1 MAFFFTSILADLSL
15 GVAACFALLYFYMTR
30 KYNCWKER
38 GIHYMKPAPFVGN
51 MWPVF
56 LQKHSI
62 GSYLRHVYEEAPDEP
77 YVGIF
82 ALEKPILVIRDLD
95 LVRCV
100 LVKDAQVFLDRTFAP
115 QEEQDP
121 LIAKSL
127 FGMKGK
133 KWRHLR
139 VKLSPTFTSGKMRKM
154 FYLVDECGCQLLE
167 LISQEISTGRPVS
180 VKETM
185 ARYSTDVIASCAFG
199 VDAQALK
206 DGQCEFRSVMRRVM
220 EQTFLQNLALNLAFL
235 APSVARAL
243 KMTTM
248 DHSILDFVRR
258 TLWDVVDHRRRNGV
272 VHKDFVDLLMQIKD
286 GNEIRAEDSKD
297 VEEIKEDNDLTN
309 IGYKNK
315 TEEENMKLDGDDFV
329 AQAFIFLAA
338 GFETSSTVLNFTL
351 YELALN
357 PYIQDRLRQ
366 EIVSVLDKYEG
377 KVSYDCF
384 KEMSYLD
391 MVIAESMRKYP
402 TLPFLERKSST
413 EYKVSGTN
421 FTIPKETT
429 VMIPVWAIHN
439 DPNLYPLPDKF
450 EPERF
455 TPENKEKIHHFAHLP
470 FGEGPRI
477 CIGMRFG
484 QMQVKTAL
492 VHVLSSFQ
500 VRPCST
506 TPKPPLVMKNFGGTL
521 IPRDDILLTFTR
533 VAN

>member
-1 MAFFFTSILADLSL
+1 MALIFTSILADLSL
-15 GVAACFALLYFYMTR
+15 GVAACVALLYFYMTR
-30 KYNCWKER
+30 NYNCWKER
-38 GIHYMKPAPFVGN
+38 GIPYVKPAPFVGN

-56 LQKHSI
+56 MQRHSI
-62 GSYLRHVYEEAPDEP
+62 GSYVRHVYEEGLGEP
-77 YVGIF
+77 CVGIF
-82 ALEKPILVIRDLD
+82 ALDKPILVIRDLD
-95 LVRCV
+95 LVRCI

-121 LIAKSL
+121 LLAKSL
-127 FGMKGK
+127 FGIKGK

-154 FYLVDECGCQLLE
+154 FYLVDECGRQLLE
-167 LISQEISTGRPVS
+167 LINQETSTGRPVA

-185 ARYSTDVIASCAFG
+185 ARYSTDVIAACAFG
-199 VDAQALK
+199 VDANALK
-206 DGQCEFRSVMRRVM
+206 DGQCEFRSVMRRVF
-220 EQTFLQNLALNLAFL
+220 EQTSLQRLASSLAFL
-235 APSVARAL
+235 APSVSSAL
-243 KMTTM
+243 KLRTA
-248 DHSILDFVRR
+248 DHSVTEFTRR

-272 VHKDFVDLLMQIKD
+272 VRKDFVDLLMQIKD
-286 GNEIRAEDSKD
+286 GNEIRAEDGKD

-315 TEEENMKLDGDDFV
+315 TEEEHMKLDGDDFV
-329 AQAFIFLAA
+329 AQAFVFLLA

-357 PYIQDRLRQ
+357 PHIQDRLRQ

-391 MVIAESMRKYP
+391 MVIAESTRKYP
-402 TLPFLERKSST
+402 TLPFLERKCST
-413 EYKVSGTN
+413 DYKISHTN
-421 FTIPKETT
+421 FTIPKDTT

-439 DPNLYPLPDKF
+439 DPNLYPFPDRF

-455 TPENKEKIHHFAHLP
+455 TSENKKERHHFAHLP

-506 TPKPPLVMKNFGGTL
+506 TPKPPLVMKTFGGTL
-521 IPRDDILLTFTR
+521 TPRDDIPLTFTR
-533 VAN
+533 IVS